1 MSETLTVLL
10 ADDEPLAL
18 RRLRRLTAEVEDVRI
33 VATAVDGDQALALA
47 RETAAQVVIID
58 IKMPGRDGVSVA
70 RALAGPDNGLP
81 NGPQEGPVVIFAT
94 AFDRYA
100 IQAFDLAA
108 VDYLLK
114 PFDGARV
121 AEALA
126 RARAQIRARDAE
138 QRIGELRAIVQDLR
152 AEARSG
158 TMGFETELWIE
169 GRGGAQRVLV
179 RDLDWIEAE
188 RDYVRLHVGA
198 RSYLIRDSI
207 RGLVER
213 LDPEAF
219 VRIHRS
225 AVVQRDR
232 VIQLAPR
239 PGGGLT
245 AVLSTGARPAVGRSH
260 AAAVRKLFR
269 RASGRAQASEPL

>member
-1 MSETLTVLL
+1 MTSDEFLTVLL

-18 RRLRRLTAEVEDVRI
+18 RRLRRLTAEVEGVRV
-33 VATAVDGDQALALA
+33 VATATDGDRALALA

-70 RALAGPDNGLP
+70 RALAGPD
-81 NGPQEGPVVIFAT
+81 GPVVIFAT

-114 PFDGARV
+114 PFDAPRV

-126 RARAQIRARDAE
+126 RARVQIRARDAE

-152 AEARSG
+152 SEGLRG
-158 TMGFETELWIE
+158 TASGFETELWID
-169 GRGGAQRVLV
+169 GRGGTQRVLV

-188 RDYVRLHVGA
+188 RDYVRLHVGE
-198 RSYLIRDSI
+198 RSYLVRDSI

-213 LDPEAF
+213 LDPAAF

-232 VIQLAPR
+232 VAQLAPR

-245 AVLSTGARPAVGRSH
+245 AVLSTGARPPVGRSH
-260 AAAVRKLFR
+260 AAAVRRLFR
-269 RASGRAQASEPL
+269 PTRSSRSG

>member
-1 MSETLTVLL
+1 MTTEALTVLL

-18 RRLRRLTAEVEDVRI
+18 RRLQRLVGAVEDVRI
-33 VATAVDGDQALALA
+33 VAAAVDGDQALALA

-58 IKMPGRDGVSVA
+58 IKMPGLDGISVA
-70 RALAGPDNGLP
+70 RALAEPADGA
-81 NGPQEGPVVIFAT
+81 QEGPVVIFAT

-114 PFDGARV
+114 PFDGPRV

-138 QRIGELRAIVQDLR
+138 LRIGELRAIVEDLR
-152 AEARSG
+152 AERPEAAG
-158 TMGFETELWIE
+158 GGYETELWID

-179 RDLDWIEAE
+179 RDLDWVEAE
-188 RDYVRLHVGA
+188 RDYVRLHVGE
-198 RSYLIRDSI
+198 RSYLVRDSL
-207 RGLVER
+207 RSLVER
-213 LDPEAF
+213 LDPTRF

-225 AVVQRDR
+225 ALVQRDR
-232 VIQLAPR
+232 VSQLAPR
-239 PGGGLT
+239 PGGGLI
-245 AVLSTGARPAVGRSH
+245 AVLTTGARPPVGRSH
-260 AAAVRKLFR
+260 AAAVRRLFR
-269 RASGRAQASEPL
+269 RASGRV

>member
-1 MSETLTVLL
+1 MSEALTVLL

-18 RRLRRLTAEVEDVRI
+18 RRLRRLTAEVDDVRI
-33 VATAVDGDQALALA
+33 VGTAADGDQALALA

-70 RALAGPDNGLP
+70 RALAGP
-81 NGPQEGPVVIFAT
+81 EGPVVIFAT

-152 AEARSG
+152 AEGRGQEPSG
-158 TMGFETELWIE
+158 AASFETELWIE

-269 RASGRAQASEPL
+269 RASGRSRASEPL

>member
-1 MSETLTVLL
+1 MTEALTVLL

-18 RRLRRLTAEVEDVRI
+18 RRLQRLVREVEDVRI
-33 VATAVDGDQALALA
+33 VATATDGDQALALA

-58 IKMPGRDGVSVA
+58 IKMPGLDGVSVA
-70 RALAGPDNGLP
+70 RALAGPP
-81 NGPQEGPVVIFAT
+81 NGQPDGPVVIFAT

-114 PFDGARV
+114 PFDAPRV

-138 QRIGELRAIVQDLR
+138 LRIGELRAIVRDLR
-152 AEARSG
+152 AERPEGAG
-158 TMGFETELWIE
+158 GAYETELWIDC
-169 GRGGAQRVLV
+169 RGGAQRVLV

-188 RDYVRLHVGA
+188 RDYVRLHVGE
-198 RSYLIRDSI
+198 RSYLVRDSI
-207 RGLVER
+207 RSLVER
-213 LDPEAF
+213 LDPASF

-225 AVVQRDR
+225 ALVQRDR
-232 VIQLAPR
+232 VSQLAAR
-239 PGGGLT
+239 AGGGLI
-245 AVLSTGARPAVGRSH
+245 AVLSTGARPPVGRSH
-260 AAAVRKLFR
+260 AAAVRRLFR
-269 RASGRAQASEPL
+269 RTSGRV

>member
-1 MSETLTVLL
+1 MSTPVLTVLL

-18 RRLRRLTAEVEDVRI
+18 RRLQRLVSEVEDVRI
-33 VATAVDGDQALALA
+33 VATATDGDQALARA
-47 RETAAQVVIID
+47 RETAAEVVIID
-58 IKMPGRDGVSVA
+58 IKMPGLDGVSVA
-70 RALAGPDNGLP
+70 RALAGPD
-81 NGPQEGPVVIFAT
+81 GPVVIFAT

-114 PFDGARV
+114 PFDAPRV
-121 AEALA
+121 AEALG
-126 RARAQIRARDAE
+126 RARAQVRARDAE

-152 AEARSG
+152 AEHPEAEG
-158 TMGFETELWIE
+158 GGFETELWIDN
-169 GRGGAQRVLV
+169 RGGAQRLLV

-188 RDYVRLHVGA
+188 RDYVRLHVGE
-198 RSYLIRDSI
+198 RSYLVRDSI
-207 RGLVER
+207 RSLIER
-213 LDPEAF
+213 LDPACF

-232 VIQLAPR
+232 VAQLAPR

-245 AVLSTGARPAVGRSH
+245 AVLSTGARPPIGRSH
-260 AAAVRKLFR
+260 AAAVRRLFR
-269 RASGRAQASEPL
+269 RTPNRA

>member
-1 MSETLTVLL
+1 MSEALTVLL

-33 VATAVDGDQALALA
+33 VGTAADGDQALALA

-70 RALAGPDNGLP
+70 RALAGPD
-81 NGPQEGPVVIFAT
+81 GPVVIFAT

-152 AEARSG
+152 AEGRGQEPSG
-158 TMGFETELWIE
+158 AASFETELWIE

-269 RASGRAQASEPL
+269 RASGRARASEPL

>member
-1 MSETLTVLL
+1 MGEPLTVLL

-18 RRLRRLTAEVEDVRI
+18 RRLRRLVSEVEDVRI

-47 RETAAQVVIID
+47 LARETAAQVVIID
-58 IKMPGRDGVSVA
+58 IKMPGLDGVSVA
-70 RALAGPDNGLP
+70 RALAGP
-81 NGPQEGPVVIFAT
+81 EGPVVIFAT

-114 PFDGARV
+114 PFDAPRV

-138 QRIGELRAIVQDLR
+138 QRIGELWAIVQDLR
-152 AEARSG
+152 SEGARNTAS
-158 TMGFETELWIE
+158 GFETELWID
-169 GRGGAQRVLV
+169 GRGGTQRVLV

-188 RDYVRLHVGA
+188 RDYVRLHVGE
-198 RSYLIRDSI
+198 RSYLVRDSI

-213 LDPEAF
+213 LDPAAF

-232 VIQLAPR
+232 VAQLAPR

-245 AVLSTGARPAVGRSH
+245 AVLSTGARPPVGRSH
-260 AAAVRKLFR
+260 AAAVRRLFR
-269 RASGRAQASEPL
+269 PTRSSRSG

>member
-1 MSETLTVLL
+1 MTDETLTVLL

-18 RRLRRLTAEVEDVRI
+18 RRLRRLAAEVEGVRI
-33 VATAVDGDQALALA
+33 VATAVDGGQTLALA
-47 RETAAQVVIID
+47 RETAPQVVIID
-58 IKMPGRDGVSVA
+58 IKMPGLDGVSVA
-70 RALAGPDNGLP
+70 RALAGP
-81 NGPQEGPVVIFAT
+81 EGPVVIFAT

-100 IQAFDLAA
+100 VQAFDLAA

-114 PFDGARV
+114 PFDGTRV

-126 RARAQIRARDAE
+126 RARAQVRARDAE

-152 AEARSG
+152 ADGCSAASD
-158 TMGFETELWIE
+158 FETELWID

-198 RSYLIRDSI
+198 RSYLVRDSI
-207 RGLVER
+207 RGLIER

-225 AVVQRDR
+225 AVVRRDR
-232 VIQLAPR
+232 VAQLAPR

-245 AVLSTGARPAVGRSH
+245 AVLSTGARPPVGRSH
-260 AAAVRKLFR
+260 AAAVRRLFR
-269 RASGRAQASEPL
+269 GPSGRARTSKPSQV

>member
-1 MSETLTVLL
+1 MGDEALTVLL

-18 RRLRRLTAEVEDVRI
+18 RRLRRLTAEIEDVRI

-70 RALAGPDNGLP
+70 RALAGP
-81 NGPQEGPVVIFAT
+81 EGPVVIFAT

-138 QRIGELRAIVQDLR
+138 QRIGELRAIVQDLWAEGRAEGQGRPRATSRPSCGSR
-152 AEARSG
+152 AEAGPSACWCATSTGSRPSATMSACTSG
-158 TMGFETELWIE
+158 RAAIWS
-169 GRGGAQRVLV
+169 RN
-179 RDLDWIEAE
+179 
-188 RDYVRLHVGA
+188 
-198 RSYLIRDSI
+198 SI

-232 VIQLAPR
+232 VAQLAPR

-260 AAAVRKLFR
+260 AAAVRRLFR
-269 RASGRAQASEPL
+269 RSSGRARTSEPPL

>member
-1 MSETLTVLL
+1 MSDAALTVLL

-18 RRLRRLTAEVEDVRI
+18 RRLRRLTAEVEGVRI

-47 RETAAQVVIID
+47 RVTAAQVVIID
-58 IKMPGRDGVSVA
+58 IKMPGLDGVSVA
-70 RALAGPDNGLP
+70 RALAGP
-81 NGPQEGPVVIFAT
+81 EGPVVIFAT

-152 AEARSG
+152 AEGRRAASD
-158 TMGFETELWIE
+158 FETELWID

-198 RSYLIRDSI
+198 RSYLVRDSI
-207 RGLVER
+207 RALVER

-232 VIQLAPR
+232 VAQLAPR

-245 AVLSTGARPAVGRSH
+245 AVLTTGARPAVGRSH
-260 AAAVRKLFR
+260 AAAVRRLFR
-269 RASGRAQASEPL
+269 SSARTRTPEPS

>member
-1 MSETLTVLL
+1 MSDQALTVLL

-18 RRLRRLTAEVEDVRI
+18 RRLRRLVSEVEDVRI
-33 VATAVDGDQALALA
+33 VATATDGDQALAMA

-70 RALAGPDNGLP
+70 RALAGPANGS
-81 NGPQEGPVVIFAT
+81 QEGPVVIFAT

-152 AEARSG
+152 AEGRGAATS
-158 TMGFETELWIE
+158 FETELWID
-169 GRGGAQRVLV
+169 GRGGTQRVLV

-188 RDYVRLHVGA
+188 RDYVRLHVGE
-198 RSYLIRDSI
+198 RSYLVRDSI

-232 VIQLAPR
+232 VTQLAPR
-239 PGGGLT
+239 SGGGLT
-245 AVLSTGARPAVGRSH
+245 AVLTTGARPAVGRSH
-260 AAAVRKLFR
+260 AAAVRRLFR
-269 RASGRAQASEPL
+269 PTRSSRSG

>member
-1 MSETLTVLL
+1 MTARPPVTEPLTVLL

-18 RRLRRLTAEVEDVRI
+18 RRLQRLVSQVEDVRI
-33 VATAVDGDQALALA
+33 VATATDGDQALTLAL
-47 RETAAQVVIID
+47 ETAAQVVIID

-70 RALAGPDNGLP
+70 RILAGPE
-81 NGPQEGPVVIFAT
+81 GPAEKPVVIFAT

-108 VDYLLK
+108 ADYLLK
-114 PFDGARV
+114 PFDAPRV
-121 AEALA
+121 AQALA
-126 RARAQIRARDAE
+126 RARVQIQARDAE

-152 AEARSG
+152 DEQQALAAK
-158 TMGFETELWIE
+158 GFETELWIDS
-169 GRGGAQRVLV
+169 RGGTQRIQVD
-179 RDLDWIEAE
+179 DLDWIEAE

-198 RSYLIRDSI
+198 RSYLVRDSI

-213 LDPEAF
+213 LDPEVF

-225 AVVQRDR
+225 AVVRRDR
-232 VIQLAPR
+232 VAQLTPR

-260 AAAVRKLFR
+260 AAAVRRLFR
-269 RASGRAQASEPL
+269 RTASNRAT

>member
-1 MSETLTVLL
+1 MTGDMLDVLL

-18 RRLRRLTAEVEDVRI
+18 RRLLRLVSQVEGVRI
-33 VATAVDGDQALALA
+33 VATATDGDRALALA

-58 IKMPGRDGVSVA
+58 IKMPGQDGVSVA
-70 RALAGPDNGLP
+70 RALGSPTDRR
-81 NGPQEGPVVIFAT
+81 QEGPVVIFAT

-114 PFDGARV
+114 PFDGPRV
-121 AEALA
+121 AQALA
-126 RARAQIRARDAE
+126 RARAQIRARSAA
-138 QRIGELRAIVQDLR
+138 QRIGELRAMVQDLR
-152 AEARSG
+152 DERRAAAG
-158 TMGFETELWIE
+158 GGFETELWID

-198 RSYLIRDSI
+198 RSYLVRDSL
-207 RGLVER
+207 RGLLDR

-225 AVVQRDR
+225 AVVRRDR
-232 VIQLAPR
+232 VVQLAPR
-239 PGGGLT
+239 TGGGLI
-245 AVLSTGARPAVGRSH
+245 AVLSTGARPPIGRSH
-260 AAAVRKLFR
+260 AAAVRRLFR
-269 RASGRAQASEPL
+269 RTPARA

>member
-1 MSETLTVLL
+1 MSEALTVLL

-18 RRLRRLTAEVEDVRI
+18 RRLRRLTSEVEGVRI
-33 VATAVDGDQALALA
+33 VGTAADGDQALALA

-70 RALAGPDNGLP
+70 RALAGPA

-152 AEARSG
+152 SEGGRAPTSS
-158 TMGFETELWIE
+158 FETELWID

-232 VIQLAPR
+232 VTQLAPR

-269 RASGRAQASEPL
+269 RTSGRTRASEPL

>member
-1 MSETLTVLL
+1 MTTPILTVLL

-18 RRLRRLTAEVEDVRI
+18 RRLQRLVSEVEDVRI
-33 VATAVDGDQALALA
+33 VATATDGDQALARA
-47 RETAAQVVIID
+47 RETAAEVVIID
-58 IKMPGRDGVSVA
+58 IKMPGLDGVSVA
-70 RALAGPDNGLP
+70 RALAGPP

-114 PFDGARV
+114 PFDAPRV

-126 RARAQIRARDAE
+126 RARAQVRARDAE

-152 AEARSG
+152 AEHPEAVG
-158 TMGFETELWIE
+158 GGFETELWIDN
-169 GRGGAQRVLV
+169 RGGAQRVLV

-188 RDYVRLHVGA
+188 RDYVRLHVGE
-198 RSYLIRDSI
+198 RSYLVRDSI
-207 RGLVER
+207 RSLVER
-213 LDPEAF
+213 LDPACF

-232 VIQLAPR
+232 VAQLAPR

-245 AVLSTGARPAVGRSH
+245 AVLSTGARPPIGRSH
-260 AAAVRKLFR
+260 AAAVRRLFR
-269 RASGRAQASEPL
+269 RTPNRA

>member
-1 MSETLTVLL
+1 
-10 ADDEPLAL
+10 
-18 RRLRRLTAEVEDVRI
+18 
-33 VATAVDGDQALALA
+33 
-47 RETAAQVVIID
+47 VIID
-58 IKMPGRDGVSVA
+58 IKMPGLDGVSVA
-70 RALAGPDNGLP
+70 RALAGPD
-81 NGPQEGPVVIFAT
+81 GPVVIFAT

-114 PFDGARV
+114 PFDAPRV

-152 AEARSG
+152 SESAQGAAS
-158 TMGFETELWIE
+158 GFETELWID
-169 GRGGAQRVLV
+169 GRGGTQRVLV

-188 RDYVRLHVGA
+188 RDYVRLHVGE
-198 RSYLIRDSI
+198 RSYLVRDSI

-213 LDPEAF
+213 LDPDAF

-232 VIQLAPR
+232 VAQLAPR

-245 AVLSTGARPAVGRSH
+245 VVLSTGARPPVGRSH
-260 AAAVRKLFR
+260 AAAVRRLFR
-269 RASGRAQASEPL
+269 RSSGRPRTS

>member
-1 MSETLTVLL
+1 MSEALTVLL

-33 VATAVDGDQALALA
+33 VGAAADGDQALALA

-70 RALAGPDNGLP
+70 RALAGPD
-81 NGPQEGPVVIFAT
+81 GPVVIFAT

-152 AEARSG
+152 AEGRGQEPSG
-158 TMGFETELWIE
+158 AASFETELWIE

-213 LDPEAF
+213 LDPETF

-269 RASGRAQASEPL
+269 RASGRARASEPL

>member
-1 MSETLTVLL
+1 MSDEALTVLL

-18 RRLRRLTAEVEDVRI
+18 RRLRRLTGEVEGVRI
-33 VATAVDGDQALALA
+33 VATASDGDQALALA

-70 RALAGPDNGLP
+70 RALAGPANG
-81 NGPQEGPVVIFAT
+81 GQEGPVVIFAT

-126 RARAQIRARDAE
+126 RARAQIRAREAE

-152 AEARSG
+152 EGGRAADNR
-158 TMGFETELWIE
+158 FETELWID

-198 RSYLIRDSI
+198 RSYLVRDSI
-207 RGLVER
+207 RNLVER

-232 VIQLAPR
+232 VAQLAPR

-260 AAAVRKLFR
+260 AAAVRRLFR
-269 RASGRAQASEPL
+269 RASGRTRMSEPS

>member
-1 MSETLTVLL
+1 MMSGEALTVLL

-18 RRLRRLTAEVEDVRI
+18 RRLRRLTAEIEGVRI
-33 VATAVDGDQALALA
+33 VATASDGDQALALA

-70 RALAGPDNGLP
+70 RALASPAD
-81 NGPQEGPVVIFAT
+81 GPQEGPVVIFAT

-152 AEARSG
+152 AEGRPGAA
-158 TMGFETELWIE
+158 THFETELWIE

-269 RASGRAQASEPL
+269 RSSGRTRISEPL

>member
-1 MSETLTVLL
+1 MSDEALTVLL

-18 RRLRRLTAEVEDVRI
+18 RRLRRLTGEVEGVRI
-33 VATAVDGDQALALA
+33 VATASDGDQALALA

-58 IKMPGRDGVSVA
+58 IKMPGLDGVSVA
-70 RALAGPDNGLP
+70 RALAGP
-81 NGPQEGPVVIFAT
+81 EGPVVIFAT

-121 AEALA
+121 AEALG
-126 RARAQIRARDAE
+126 RARAQIRAREAE

-152 AEARSG
+152 EGGRAADSR
-158 TMGFETELWIE
+158 FETELWID

-198 RSYLIRDSI
+198 RSYLVRDSI
-207 RGLVER
+207 RNLVER

-232 VIQLAPR
+232 VAQLAPR

-260 AAAVRKLFR
+260 AAAVRRLFR
-269 RASGRAQASEPL
+269 RSSGRTQMSEPS

>member
-1 MSETLTVLL
+1 MGEALTVLL

-18 RRLRRLTAEVEDVRI
+18 RRLRRLVSEVEDVRI
-33 VATAVDGDQALALA
+33 VATAVDGDQALSLA

-70 RALAGPDNGLP
+70 RALAGP
-81 NGPQEGPVVIFAT
+81 EGPVVIFAT

-114 PFDGARV
+114 PFDAPRV

-152 AEARSG
+152 SEGGRSEVSP
-158 TMGFETELWIE
+158 FETELWID

-198 RSYLIRDSI
+198 RSYLVRDSI

-213 LDPEAF
+213 LDPAAF

-232 VIQLAPR
+232 VAQLAPR

-245 AVLSTGARPAVGRSH
+245 AVLSTGARPPVGRSH
-260 AAAVRKLFR
+260 AAAVRRLFR
-269 RASGRAQASEPL
+269 RPSGRTRATEPL

>member
-1 MSETLTVLL
+1 MSDAPLTVLL

-18 RRLRRLTAEVEDVRI
+18 RRLRRLVSEVEDVRI

-47 RETAAQVVIID
+47 RETQAQVVIID

-70 RALAGPDNGLP
+70 RALAGPANGM
-81 NGPQEGPVVIFAT
+81 QEGPVVIFAT

-121 AEALA
+121 AEALG
-126 RARAQIRARDAE
+126 RARAQVRARDAE

-152 AEARSG
+152 DGGQAPDSR
-158 TMGFETELWIE
+158 FETELWIDN
-169 GRGGAQRVLV
+169 RGGTQRVLV

-198 RSYLIRDSI
+198 RSHLVRGSI
-207 RGLVER
+207 RGLLER

-219 VRIHRS
+219 VHIHRS

-232 VIQLAPR
+232 VVQLEPR
-239 PGGGLT
+239 PGGGLI
-245 AVLSTGARPAVGRSH
+245 AVLSTGARPPVGRSH
-260 AAAVRKLFR
+260 AADVRKVFR
-269 RASGRAQASEPL
+269 RSSGRSRAS

>member
-1 MSETLTVLL
+1 MTQAPLTVLL

-18 RRLRRLTAEVEDVRI
+18 RRLRRLVSEAEDVRV

-70 RALAGPDNGLP
+70 RALSGPD
-81 NGPQEGPVVIFAT
+81 GPVVIFAT

-114 PFDGARV
+114 PFDAPRV
-121 AEALA
+121 AEALG
-126 RARAQIRARDAE
+126 RARAQVRARDAE

-152 AEARSG
+152 DEGGRGGAG
-158 TMGFETELWIE
+158 DYETELWIE

-198 RSYLIRDSI
+198 RSYLVRDSI

-213 LDPEAF
+213 LDPEDF

-225 AVVQRDR
+225 AVVRRDR
-232 VIQLAPR
+232 VAQLAPR

-245 AVLSTGARPAVGRSH
+245 AVLSTGARPPVGRSH
-260 AAAVRKLFR
+260 AAAVRRLFR
-269 RASGRAQASEPL
+269 RSPGRTRAPEPS

>member
-1 MSETLTVLL
+1 MGDEVLTVLL

-33 VATAVDGDQALALA
+33 VGTAADGDQALALA

-70 RALAGPDNGLP
+70 RALAGPD
-81 NGPQEGPVVIFAT
+81 GPVVIFAT

-152 AEARSG
+152 AEGRGQQPSG
-158 TMGFETELWIE
+158 AASFETELWIE

-269 RASGRAQASEPL
+269 RASGRARASEPL

>member
-1 MSETLTVLL
+1 MSDEALTVLL

-33 VATAVDGDQALALA
+33 VGTATDGDQALALA

-70 RALAGPDNGLP
+70 RALAGP
-81 NGPQEGPVVIFAT
+81 EGPVVIFAT

-114 PFDGARV
+114 PFDAPRV

-152 AEARSG
+152 SEGLRGAAS
-158 TMGFETELWIE
+158 GFETELWID

-188 RDYVRLHVGA
+188 RDYVRLHVGE
-198 RSYLIRDSI
+198 RSYLVRDSI

-213 LDPEAF
+213 LDPAAF

-232 VIQLAPR
+232 VAQLAPR

-245 AVLSTGARPAVGRSH
+245 VVLSTGARPPVGRSH
-260 AAAVRKLFR
+260 AAAVRRLFR
-269 RASGRAQASEPL
+269 PTRSSRSG

>member
-1 MSETLTVLL
+1 MGDQALTVLL

-18 RRLRRLTAEVEDVRI
+18 RRLRRLTSEVEDVRI
-33 VATAVDGDQALALA
+33 VGAATDGDQALAMA

-70 RALAGPDNGLP
+70 RALAGPD
-81 NGPQEGPVVIFAT
+81 GPVVIFAT

-114 PFDGARV
+114 PFDGPRV

-152 AEARSG
+152 SEGLRGAASD
-158 TMGFETELWIE
+158 FETELWID
-169 GRGGAQRVLV
+169 GRGGTQRVLV

-188 RDYVRLHVGA
+188 RDYVRLHVGE
-198 RSYLIRDSI
+198 RSYLVRDSI
-207 RGLVER
+207 RSLVER
-213 LDPEAF
+213 LDPAAF

-232 VIQLAPR
+232 VAQLAPR

-245 AVLSTGARPAVGRSH
+245 AVLSTGARPPVGRSH
-260 AAAVRKLFR
+260 AAAVRRLFR
-269 RASGRAQASEPL
+269 PTRSSRSG

>member
-1 MSETLTVLL
+1 MTPPALTVLL

-18 RRLRRLTAEVEDVRI
+18 RRLQRLVSEVEDVRI
-33 VATAVDGDQALALA
+33 VATATDGDQALARA
-47 RETAAQVVIID
+47 RETAAEVVIID
-58 IKMPGRDGVSVA
+58 IKMPGLDGVSVA
-70 RALAGPDNGLP
+70 RALAGPP
-81 NGPQEGPVVIFAT
+81 NGPREGPVVIFAT

-114 PFDGARV
+114 PFDAPRV

-126 RARAQIRARDAE
+126 RARAQVRARDAE

-152 AEARSG
+152 AEHPEAVG
-158 TMGFETELWIE
+158 GGFETELWIDN
-169 GRGGAQRVLV
+169 RGGAQRLLV

-188 RDYVRLHVGA
+188 RDYVRLHVGE
-198 RSYLIRDSI
+198 RSYLVRDSI
-207 RGLVER
+207 RSLIER
-213 LDPEAF
+213 LDPACF

-232 VIQLAPR
+232 VAQLAPR

-245 AVLSTGARPAVGRSH
+245 AVLSTGARPPIGRSH
-260 AAAVRKLFR
+260 AAAVRQLFR
-269 RASGRAQASEPL
+269 RTSNRA

>member
-1 MSETLTVLL
+1 MSDETLTVLL

-18 RRLRRLTAEVEDVRI
+18 RRLRRLTSEVEGVRI
-33 VATAVDGDQALALA
+33 VGTATDGDEALALA
-47 RETAAQVVIID
+47 RETAAQVVVID

-70 RALAGPDNGLP
+70 RALAGPD
-81 NGPQEGPVVIFAT
+81 GPVVIFAT

-138 QRIGELRAIVQDLR
+138 QRIGELRAIVRDLR
-152 AEARSG
+152 AEGPGAPPATSRPSCGSRAGAGLSGCWCATSTGSRPSATMSACMWARAAIWFGTRSEAWSSG
-158 TMGFETELWIE
+158 WTRRPSCASI
-169 GRGGAQRVLV
+169 
-179 RDLDWIEAE
+179 
-188 RDYVRLHVGA
+188 A
-198 RSYLIRDSI
+198 RRWCSVTGWCNWR
-207 RGLVER
+207 
-213 LDPEAF
+213 
-219 VRIHRS
+219 
-225 AVVQRDR
+225 
-232 VIQLAPR
+232 PR

-245 AVLSTGARPAVGRSH
+245 AVLSTGARPSIGRSH
-260 AAAVRKLFR
+260 AADVRRLFR
-269 RASGRAQASEPL
+269 RSSARTQAS

>member
-1 MSETLTVLL
+1 MSQVLTVLL

-33 VATAVDGDQALALA
+33 VATATDGDQALAWA

-70 RALAGPDNGLP
+70 RALAGPD
-81 NGPQEGPVVIFAT
+81 GPVVIFAT

-114 PFDGARV
+114 PFDAARV

-152 AEARSG
+152 SEGLRNTAS
-158 TMGFETELWIE
+158 GFETELWID
-169 GRGGAQRVLV
+169 GRGGTQRLLV

-188 RDYVRLHVGA
+188 RDYVRLHVGE
-198 RSYLIRDSI
+198 RSYLVRDSI
-207 RGLVER
+207 RSLVER
-213 LDPEAF
+213 LDPAAF

-232 VIQLAPR
+232 VAQLAPR

-245 AVLSTGARPAVGRSH
+245 AVLSTGARPPIGRSH
-260 AAAVRKLFR
+260 AAAVRRLFR
-269 RASGRAQASEPL
+269 PTRSSRSS

>member
-1 MSETLTVLL
+1 MSEALTVLL

-18 RRLRRLTAEVEDVRI
+18 RRLRRLTAEVDDVRI
-33 VATAVDGDQALALA
+33 VGTAADGDQALALA

-70 RALAGPDNGLP
+70 RALAGPD
-81 NGPQEGPVVIFAT
+81 GPVVIFAT

-152 AEARSG
+152 AEGRGQEPSG
-158 TMGFETELWIE
+158 AASFETELWIE

-269 RASGRAQASEPL
+269 RASGRARASEPL

>member
-1 MSETLTVLL
+1 MGEPLTVLL

-18 RRLRRLTAEVEDVRI
+18 RRLRRLVSEVEDVRI

-47 RETAAQVVIID
+47 LARETAAQVVIID
-58 IKMPGRDGVSVA
+58 IKMPGLDGVSVA
-70 RALAGPDNGLP
+70 RALAGP
-81 NGPQEGPVVIFAT
+81 EGPVVIFAT

-114 PFDGARV
+114 PFDAPRV

-152 AEARSG
+152 SESGRSEASP
-158 TMGFETELWIE
+158 FETELWID

-198 RSYLIRDSI
+198 RSYLVRDSI

-213 LDPEAF
+213 LDPAAF

-225 AVVQRDR
+225 AVVRRDR
-232 VIQLAPR
+232 VAQLAPR

-245 AVLSTGARPAVGRSH
+245 AVLSTGARPPVGRSH
-260 AAAVRKLFR
+260 AAAVRRLFR
-269 RASGRAQASEPL
+269 RGGRTDG

>member
-1 MSETLTVLL
+1 MSEALTVLL

-33 VATAVDGDQALALA
+33 VGTAADGDQALALA

-70 RALAGPDNGLP
+70 RALAGPD
-81 NGPQEGPVVIFAT
+81 GPVVIFAT

-126 RARAQIRARDAE
+126 RARAQIRARDAQ

-152 AEARSG
+152 AEGRGQEPSG
-158 TMGFETELWIE
+158 AASFETELWIE

-269 RASGRAQASEPL
+269 RASGRARASELL